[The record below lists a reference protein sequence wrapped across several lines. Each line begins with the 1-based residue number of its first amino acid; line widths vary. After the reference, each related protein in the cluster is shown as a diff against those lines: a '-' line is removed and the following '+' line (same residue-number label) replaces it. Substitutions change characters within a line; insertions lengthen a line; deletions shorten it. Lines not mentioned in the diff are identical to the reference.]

1 MMYSLWR
8 QNDLPELAVALASR
22 PGHEAVRTQVAEILR
37 HGFGAGYEA
46 FSHEVRLPEVHGR
59 ADLLFGATVLEF
71 KSDLRREAGDVLA
84 RLPDYLAERQRQT
97 GRRYLGIATDGAT
110 FIAYELREGAL
121 VELTR
126 HEVRAA
132 TPDALLHW
140 LEPAL
145 SDRDELQP
153 EPLVFQRE
161 LGRDSLTFGRARLA
175 LAALWDGLRGHPEV
189 ALKRELWDGLLREA
203 YGSPVG
209 DDVLFL
215 QHTYLTIVA
224 KTLAARVLDLP
235 VDDAD
240 DVLSGQA
247 LRDAGIHGAVEG
259 DFFDWVLLEPDGRD
273 LVLRLARQVARF
285 RLRDIEADVLKALY
299 ESLIDPAQR
308 RDLGEYYTP
317 DWLAAR
323 LVAATLFE
331 PLTAVVLDPACGSGT
346 FLFHALRRLL
356 AAARAAGWSDART
369 VREAALRVRGLDVHP
384 VAVIIARVT
393 WLLALGEAIRERDG
407 DLHVPVYLGDA
418 MQWNLSQIGGLREVM
433 LPVPGEGPLH
443 VPAGIAEDQSRFEP
457 ALRELSQGLE
467 DDAEPERV
475 EQALARIAG
484 VLPADAAM
492 LAQTFARIRSLK
504 RAGRNGIWPFILRN
518 LIRPVWLSR
527 PDQRADLL
535 IGNPPW
541 VAYRHLSP
549 EMKVRMRDACQAMNL
564 WVGGVL
570 ATQQDLSAL
579 FWARGAER
587 YLKPGGTIAF
597 VLPYAALNRPAFDGL
612 RRGVY
617 GSAEVR
623 ITAAW
628 NLSLLREIFPTSS
641 CVLIGT
647 RAAATALPI
656 NVVAFTGTICRDA
669 NELEADRALML
680 RQATWPPIVTLGGTS
695 PYRQRFKQG
704 ATIVPRRF
712 FVVERDNVGRLGV
725 SRTAPRVRGRQG
737 SLDKKPWNEIPPPS
751 GPVENKFL
759 TLLLFGETVAPFRL
773 LNTALSVIPVIVDR
787 LMDADSAA
795 ATGYRHLGAWL
806 QDIEKKWKQ
815 NA

>member
-1 MMYSLWR
+1 M
-8 QNDLPELAVALASR
+8 
-22 PGHEAVRTQVAEILR
+22 
-37 HGFGAGYEA
+37 
-46 FSHEVRLPEVHGR
+46 
-59 ADLLFGATVLEF
+59 
-71 KSDLRREAGDVLA
+71 
-84 RLPDYLAERQRQT
+84 
-97 GRRYLGIATDGAT
+97 
-110 FIAYELREGAL
+110 
-121 VELTR
+121 
-126 HEVRAA
+126 
-132 TPDALLHW
+132 
-140 LEPAL
+140 
-145 SDRDELQP
+145 
-153 EPLVFQRE
+153 
-161 LGRDSLTFGRARLA
+161 
-175 LAALWDGLRGHPEV
+175 RGHPEV

-203 YGSPVG
+203 YGSAVG
-209 DDVLFL
+209 DDGLFL
-215 QHTYLTIVA
+215 QHTYLTVVA

-235 VDDAD
+235 VDDAEA
-240 DVLSGQA
+240 VLSGQA
-247 LRDAGIHGAVEG
+247 LREAGIQGAVEG

-285 RLRDIEADVLKALY
+285 RLRDVEADVLKALY

-317 DWLAAR
+317 DWLAAK
-323 LVAATLFE
+323 LVAATLAE

-356 AAARAAGWSDART
+356 AAAREAGWSDARPCG
-369 VREAALRVRGLDVHP
+369 RRRSGARARRSPGGRDHRPGDLAAGAGRGRPRARRRPARAGLSRRRHAMEPEPDRRPARGHAAGAGRRAAAHPRRHRRGP
-384 VAVIIARVT
+384 VAVRAC
-393 WLLALGEAIRERDG
+393 
-407 DLHVPVYLGDA
+407 
-418 MQWNLSQIGGLREVM
+418 
-433 LPVPGEGPLH
+433 
-443 VPAGIAEDQSRFEP
+443 
-457 ALRELSQGLE
+457 LRELSEGLE

-504 RAGRNGIWPFILRN
+504 QAGRNGIWPFILRN

-549 EMKVRMRDACQAMNL
+549 EMKVRLRDACQAMNL

-641 CVLIGT
+641 CVLIGR
-647 RAAATALPI
+647 RAAAGALPAK
-656 NVVAFTGTICRDA
+656 VVAVYRNCSPRRQRA
-669 NELEADRALML
+669 EADRALTT
-680 RQATWPPIVTLGGTS
+680 RESLG
-695 PYRQRFKQG
+695 
-704 ATIVPRRF
+704 RR
-712 FVVERDNVGRLGV
+712 
-725 SRTAPRVRGRQG
+725 
-737 SLDKKPWNEIPPPS
+737 
-751 GPVENKFL
+751 
-759 TLLLFGETVAPFRL
+759 
-773 LNTALSVIPVIVDR
+773 
-787 LMDADSAA
+787 
-795 ATGYRHLGAWL
+795 
-806 QDIEKKWKQ
+806 
-815 NA
+815 

>member
-1 MMYSLWR
+1 M
-8 QNDLPELAVALASR
+8 
-22 PGHEAVRTQVAEILR
+22 
-37 HGFGAGYEA
+37 
-46 FSHEVRLPEVHGR
+46 
-59 ADLLFGATVLEF
+59 
-71 KSDLRREAGDVLA
+71 
-84 RLPDYLAERQRQT
+84 
-97 GRRYLGIATDGAT
+97 
-110 FIAYELREGAL
+110 
-121 VELTR
+121 
-126 HEVRAA
+126 
-132 TPDALLHW
+132 
-140 LEPAL
+140 
-145 SDRDELQP
+145 
-153 EPLVFQRE
+153 
-161 LGRDSLTFGRARLA
+161 
-175 LAALWDGLRGHPEV
+175 RGHPEV

-203 YGSPVG
+203 YGSAVG
-209 DDVLFL
+209 DDGLFL
-215 QHTYLTIVA
+215 QHTYLTVVA

-235 VDDAD
+235 VDDAEA
-240 DVLSGQA
+240 VLSGQA
-247 LRDAGIHGAVEG
+247 LREAGIQGAVEG

-285 RLRDIEADVLKALY
+285 RLRDVEADVLKALY

-317 DWLAAR
+317 DWLAAK
-323 LVAATLFE
+323 LVAATLAE

-356 AAARAAGWSDART
+356 AAARKAGWSDART
-369 VREAALRVRGLDVHP
+369 VREAALRIRGLDVHP

-418 MQWNLSQIGGLREVM
+418 LQWNLSQIGGLREVM

-443 VPAGIAEDQSRFEP
+443 IPAGIAEHQSRFEP
-457 ALRELSQGLE
+457 ALRELSEGLE
-467 DDAEPERV
+467 DDAEPARV

-549 EMKVRMRDACQAMNL
+549 EMKVRLRDACQAMNL
-564 WVGGVL
+564 WVGGML
-570 ATQQDLSAL
+570 ASQQDLSAL

-641 CVLIGT
+641 CVLIAT
-647 RAAATALPI
+647 RAAAGALPVEI
-656 NVVAFTGTICRDA
+656 VQFKGVIRRNAHEC
-669 NELEADRALML
+669 EADTCLT
-680 RQATWPPIVTLGGTS
+680 ATEYLVACHNYS
-695 PYRQRFKQG
+695 
-704 ATIVPRRF
+704 
-712 FVVERDNVGRLGV
+712 GRCIGV
-725 SRTAPRVRGRQG
+725 SSQ
-737 SLDKKPWNEIPPPS
+737 I
-751 GPVENKFL
+751 
-759 TLLLFGETVAPFRL
+759 
-773 LNTALSVIPVIVDR
+773 
-787 LMDADSAA
+787 
-795 ATGYRHLGAWL
+795 
-806 QDIEKKWKQ
+806 
-815 NA
+815 